1 MHPDAYG
8 AYDGYFFDIQ
18 RTVVVGGDPSPRL
31 RWLLEGVVGVVEE
44 VCAACRPGASA
55 RDVALVKDAWLAD
68 YGYADLPT
76 AAAAYEAD
84 LMEKLTGVGH
94 GVGLGFEPPWIDT
107 ASPWVLEAGMTI
119 ALEVY
124 LSEPGVGTVAFEHV
138 VLVTDDEPEI
148 LTLGCPARW
157 W

>member
-1 MHPDAYG
+1 MR
-8 AYDGYFFDIQ
+8 FK
-18 RTVVVGGDPSPRL
+18 PSSRA
-31 RWLLEGVVGVVEE
+31 R
-44 VCAACRPGASA
+44 CASSHSGKSWIRQPS
-55 RDVALVKDAWLAD
+55 
-68 YGYADLPT
+68 

-94 GVGLGFEPPWIDT
+94 GLGLGFELPWIDT
-107 ASPWVLEAGMTI
+107 ASPWTLAAGMTI

-138 VLVTDDEPEI
+138 VLVTDGKPEI
-148 LTLGCPARW
+148 LTLGCPSRW